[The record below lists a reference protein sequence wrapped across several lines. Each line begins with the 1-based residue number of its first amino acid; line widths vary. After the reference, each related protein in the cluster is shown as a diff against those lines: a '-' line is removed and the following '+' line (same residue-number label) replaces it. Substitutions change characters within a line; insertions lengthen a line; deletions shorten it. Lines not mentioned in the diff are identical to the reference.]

1 MCGIIGY
8 VGSRECKAL
17 LLQGLERL
25 EYRGYDSSGIALLE
39 TDGLDYARAVG
50 PLGNLKARAG
60 SNGSTATRSSPSW
73 RSRSESTSSP

>member
-25 EYRGYDSSGIALLE
+25 EYRGYDSAGIALLE
-39 TDGLDYARAVG
+39 ADGLDYVRAVG
-50 PLGNLKARAG
+50 PLGNLKSRAG
-60 SNGSTATRSSPSW
+60 TNSSTRNDRASATRAG
-73 RSRSESTSSP
+73 RRTAE